1 MYKNI
6 CKLFK
11 VIVLNICIILITVSS
26 CAPVQKPILMN
37 GEDDRIILS
46 LWHLSVFEPNPEQ
59 DSLIYSINEWNRLNK
74 KVKIKSEGI
83 NIEQYKSK
91 IKTALAA
98 GEAPDIFY
106 MWGGSFVRPYIESKN
121 ILMLDSYI
129 NDGTK
134 EKIVPGV
141 LEACTFDRNVYG
153 LPTYT
158 FIANLYCNN
167 EIFNKAGLK
176 LPRTFDELLNSAKVL
191 RSKGITPISLGEKDR
206 WPGMYWYDIIALRQ
220 AGSQKCLKAFENPKL
235 FKDNDFKIAA
245 DKLLELIKV
254 EAFNDNS
261 FGISF
266 DEMQDD
272 FIKGKSAMVYQG
284 TWVEGAIESNN
295 SKVKGKISVI
305 PFPTINGGKGKIDEF
320 YGGNV
325 DGFYVNI
332 NTISKEEAV
341 RALKYICENTG
352 KRGYIK
358 SAGLSCWEMDD
369 KDISMLP
376 PLTHASTKLF
386 KTAKSNVEWWD
397 TIFEASD
404 ADLHKGLVA
413 ELFAERITSENFI
426 KEMAKLKGVQIK

>member
-106 MWGGSFVRPYIESKN
+106 MWGGSFVTSIYRIKN
-121 ILMLDSYI
+121 ILMFDSYI

-272 FIKGKSAMVYQG
+272 FIKGKSAMV
-284 TWVEGAIESNN
+284 TW
-295 SKVKGKISVI
+295 
-305 PFPTINGGKGKIDEF
+305 NG
-320 YGGNV
+320 
-325 DGFYVNI
+325 
-332 NTISKEEAV
+332 
-341 RALKYICENTG
+341 
-352 KRGYIK
+352 
-358 SAGLSCWEMDD
+358 
-369 KDISMLP
+369 
-376 PLTHASTKLF
+376 
-386 KTAKSNVEWWD
+386 
-397 TIFEASD
+397 
-404 ADLHKGLVA
+404 
-413 ELFAERITSENFI
+413 
-426 KEMAKLKGVQIK
+426 